1 MGLLSDELKHCGVK
15 ILTTIKGVH
24 NFGSG
29 VVYVTPNY
37 LDYNYIITAKHIFQ
51 EDPDLPLNH
60 DNIGKIEVLYSSH
73 EGQLK
78 RLEYIKKSD
87 VKKRLIGFE
96 KDFAIIIINKNEEI
110 TFSPIFVSDKLENE
124 DLDFFSWGVF
134 LANKD
139 RLKKFELKRD
149 DTEMKSFKLQGNYDP
164 NYLPG
169 ISGGGV
175 FHANKNILFGIICKY
190 PNEKFQG
197 ETIDCTLINF
207 SEVNE
212 KLKLLNKIELD
223 TESSRSKREINNK
236 IIDIHQAFI
245 NNVCLDLEIARK
257 RLKID
262 MMDDWF
268 HDPLQYIDL
277 LNQDYLF
284 EQFKTFFE
292 VNKYEAEEAENFFV
306 PKKKLT
312 LRQALI
318 SPFIDRIMYMATVG
332 VLADKLDKSMI
343 PNVYSARYNKF
354 SENQLILN
362 GVEQWRKMKYI
373 CSESANQVDE
383 HGNYIY
389 GAVIQI
395 DILNFYDNINKKLLV
410 EKIKRVCET
419 ENEKNASTLLEGMI
433 KNFSKKE
440 LGLPQNSDASS
451 LLASFYLNQI
461 DVLMRNISPAYYR
474 FMDDIRIFCKDKY
487 EARRILQTFEF
498 ELRRC
503 HLSVNSQKTEI
514 LNFVDVEKTTLLS
527 NECLRNLYDDTFD
540 LELNKLATLRKSEN
554 YTHRNEAFHLSIRLL
569 KENLNEDLNNSE
581 ESASKL
587 NYSLNTIALLV
598 KTDINSHTTSFEGV
612 IKSAVS
618 SLKDKPWITTQ
629 ICKVLNLIPTE
640 TIIND
645 YLGLLKMIVLD
656 DRYNTYSF
664 QTYQIWLLLA
674 KHKCDA
680 RDLRRFACEQIEKN
694 DETNRAVIASMILY
708 ICSVDTDYRRVILRK
723 FGEKFTRRYF
733 QNRIALIALR
743 SFPVDIIDSKIID
756 KSLISAH
763 QFTHKYKNRDLIFV
777 QGFEEQDD
785 EESENLMEQLYS
797 I

>member
-1 MGLLSDELKHCGVK
+1 MGLLSDQLKHCGVK
-15 ILTTIKGVH
+15 INTVIKGVQ

-29 VVYVTPNY
+29 VIYVTPNY
-37 LDYNYIITAKHIFQ
+37 LDYNYILTAKHIFQ

-60 DNIGKIEVLYSSH
+60 ENISKIEVLYSSD
-73 EGQLK
+73 EGELK
-78 RLEYIKKSD
+78 RLDHIKKVD
-87 VKKRLIGFE
+87 IKKRLIGFE
-96 KDFAIIIINKNEEI
+96 KDFAIVIINKNEEI
-110 TFSPIFVSDKLENE
+110 TFSQIFVSDKLENE

-139 RLKKFELKRD
+139 RLQKFDLKRD
-149 DTEMKSFKLQGNYDP
+149 DTEMKSFKLQGNYNPD
-164 NYLPG
+164 YLPG
-169 ISGGGV
+169 ISGGGI
-175 FHANKNILFGIICKY
+175 FLSTKNVLFGIICKY

-207 SEVNE
+207 SEINE
-212 KLKLLNKIELD
+212 KLKSLHKIELD

-236 IIDIHQAFI
+236 IVDIHQAFI
-245 NNVCLDLEIARK
+245 NNVCLDLETARK
-257 RLKID
+257 RLKTD
-262 MMDDWF
+262 MKDDWF

-284 EQFKTFFE
+284 EQFKTLFE
-292 VNKYEAEEAENFFV
+292 VNKYEAEEAEKFFV

-332 VLADKLDKSMI
+332 VLAEKLDKSMI
-343 PNVYSARYNKF
+343 NSVYSARYNEF

-362 GVEQWRKMKYI
+362 GVEQWRKMKYM
-373 CSESANQVDE
+373 CSASANEMDE
-383 HGNYIY
+383 QGNYTF
-389 GAVIQI
+389 GSVIQI
-395 DILNFYDNINKKLLV
+395 DILNFYDNINKKLLS
-410 EKIKRVCET
+410 EKVKRVCET
-419 ENEKNASTLLEGMI
+419 ENEKNASKLLESI
-433 KNFSKKE
+433 INNFSKKE

-461 DVLMRNISPAYYR
+461 DVFMQNVAPRYYR

-514 LNFVDVEKTTLLS
+514 LTFVNVQQPNS
-527 NECLRNLYDDTFD
+527 ANNECLRNIYDNSFD
-540 LELNKLATLRKSEN
+540 LDLNKLATLRKSEN
-554 YTHRNEAFHLSIRLL
+554 YTHRNEAFHLAIRLL

-587 NYSLNTIALLV
+587 NYCLNTIALLV
-598 KTDINSHTTSFEGV
+598 KKDINSHSTSFEG
-612 IKSAVS
+612 ILKSAVS

-640 TIIND
+640 TIKSD
-645 YLGLLKMIVLD
+645 FLPLLKMIVLD
-656 DRYNTYSF
+656 ERYNTYSF

-674 KHKCDA
+674 KHKCDTK
-680 RDLRRFACEQIEKN
+680 DLRRFACEQIEKN
-694 DETNRAVIASMILY
+694 DETNRAVIAAMVLY
-708 ICSVDTDYRRVILRK
+708 VCSVDDGYRRVILRK
-723 FGEKFTRRYF
+723 FGENFTHRYF

-743 SFPVDIIDSKIID
+743 SFPVDIIDAKIID
-756 KSLISAH
+756 KTLINAH
-763 QFTHKYKNRDLIFV
+763 EFTHKYKNKDLIFV
-777 QGFEEQDD
+777 QGFQEKDD
-785 EESENLMEQLYS
+785 EDSENLMEQLYS

>member
-1 MGLLSDELKHCGVK
+1 MALLSDKLKRCGVK
-15 ILTTIKGVH
+15 INTVIKGVKY
-24 NFGSG
+24 FGSG

-37 LDYNYIITAKHIFQ
+37 LDYNYVLTAKHIFQ
-51 EDPDLPLNH
+51 EELTLPLNTEK
-60 DNIGKIEVLYSSH
+60 ISKIEILYNDK
-73 EGQLK
+73 GQLA
-78 RLEYIKKSD
+78 RLDYIKKID
-87 VKKRLIGFE
+87 VKRRLIGFE
-96 KDFAIIIINKNEEI
+96 SDFAIITINKNDAL
-110 TFSPIFVSDKLENE
+110 TFPQIFVSDELGDLEEN
-124 DLDFFSWGVF
+124 FFSWAVF
-134 LANKD
+134 SANQD
-139 RLKKFELKRD
+139 ELQKFDFERND
-149 DTEMKSFKLQGNYDP
+149 SEMKRFKLTGNFDHE
-164 NYLPG
+164 YLSG
-169 ISGGGV
+169 MSGGGI
-175 FHANKNILFGIICKY
+175 FSSKKTILHGVICKY
-190 PNEKFQG
+190 PNDKFQNG
-197 ETIDCTLINF
+197 TIDCTLIKF
-207 SEVNE
+207 SEINE
-212 KLKLLNKIELD
+212 KLKSLNRIELD
-223 TESSRSKREINNK
+223 TESSRSKREVNNEV
-236 IIDIHQAFI
+236 IDIHQAYI
-245 NNVCLDLEIARK
+245 NDVCLDLESARK
-257 RLKID
+257 RLKTD
-262 MMDDWF
+262 MEDDWF
-268 HDPLQYIDL
+268 HDPLKYIDL

-284 EQFKTFFE
+284 EQFKSYFG
-292 VNKYEAEEAENFFV
+292 VNDYKAEEAENFFV

-318 SPFIDRIMYMATVG
+318 SPFIDRVMYMATVG
-332 VLADKLDKSMI
+332 VLAEKLDKSLI

-354 SENQLILN
+354 SENQFILN

-383 HGNYIY
+383 QGNYIY

-395 DILNFYDNINKKLLV
+395 DILNFYDNINKKLLI

-419 ENEKNASTLLEGMI
+419 ENEKNASNLLEGMI

-514 LNFVDVEKTTLLS
+514 LNFVDVEKTNLLS

-554 YTHRNEAFHLSIRLL
+554 YTHRNEAFHLSIKLL

-598 KTDINSHTTSFEGV
+598 KRDINSHSTSFEGI

-640 TIIND
+640 TIKSA
-645 YLGLLKMIVLD
+645 YLDLLKMIVLD

-664 QTYQIWLLLA
+664 QAYQIWLLLA
-674 KHKCDA
+674 KHKCDE

-743 SFPVDIIDSKIID
+743 SFPVDIIDTKIID

-777 QGFEEQDD
+777 QGFEEKDD